1 MRPLS
6 VSLDPLAHRATM
18 DALDAQRAAYRRY
31 ARSLDAQ
38 RGTLT
43 DGDADQAGAVVD
55 EALAGF
61 SALDVGA
68 RRLQPALERARA
80 GASGDQ
86 LHELQQ
92 RVDDLMLAART
103 AETAIHNLSTQLEAW
118 RDAYGRQLVELGI
131 TPGGHPDESAPAS
144 GGTDGGDGG
153 PRAGTAYGPPGSG
166 REAAVPPRIL
176 DRQG

>member
-1 MRPLS
+1 MRPLTT
-6 VSLDPLAHRATM
+6 SLDPLAHRATM

-31 ARSLDAQ
+31 ARTLDSQ

-43 DGDADQAGAVVD
+43 DGDPEQAGAVVD
-55 EALAGF
+55 DALAGF

-86 LHELQQ
+86 LRELQQ

-103 AETAIHNLSTQLEAW
+103 AETAIQNLSTQLEAW

-131 TPGGHPDESAPAS
+131 TPGGHPD
-144 GGTDGGDGG
+144 
-153 PRAGTAYGPPGSG
+153 GTAYGPPGSG
-166 REAAVPPRIL
+166 REAVEPPRIL